1 MARKI
6 VLNDVLPKLRALF
19 NEMKGVKVAI
29 LFGSIARDGASSHDV
44 DIALLG
50 EENLLYL
57 GYVVSKV
64 TEALG
69 ISEDQVDVVSMNQC
83 NPILLSR
90 ILGEGVLIKGEPE
103 AIEKLLE
110 KAQRSPDA
118 IIELKMWSN
127 IDPKLDKTIITSRV
141 EEIRRDA
148 GFIKSEAGSCI
159 GRAIRDFM
167 RIKPLLKGYILDLYK
182 APVVRLGPRE
192 LIGLIGLRRR
202 VTAKISR
209 ELYALFYDE
218 QEVKGGEYMASV
230 AMINDCAYVGET
242 LIKYFPENI
251 EIRHIKRTRSLWSK
265 TLGIAYRIMRTNAD
279 VYHVHYLLQDCY
291 IAGKLGKRPLIG
303 HAHGSDLRAS
313 LNHPLWG
320 RIVKYNLRRCDKIL
334 VSTPDIL

>member
-1 MARKI
+1 

-64 TEALG
+64 AEALG

-83 NPILLSR
+83 NPIFLSR
-90 ILGEGVLIKGEPE
+90 ILEEGVLIKGEPE

-118 IIELKMWSN
+118 IIELRMWSN

-148 GFIKSEAGSCI
+148 DFIKSEILCKRVEDLDYKEILALE
-159 GRAIRDFM
+159 RVM
-167 RIKPLLKGYILDLYK
+167 QRIIESILDICRHLVSVYSLGLVERYGEY
-182 APVVRLGPRE
+182 PRRLAEAKKMPKE
-192 LIGLIGLRRR
+192 IAEEIEKLAGLR
-202 VTAKISR
+202 
-209 ELYALFYDE
+209 
-218 QEVKGGEYMASV
+218 
-230 AMINDCAYVGET
+230 N
-242 LIKYFPENI
+242 
-251 EIRHIKRTRSLWSK
+251 
-265 TLGIAYRIMRTNAD
+265 
-279 VYHVHYLLQDCY
+279 
-291 IAGKLGKRPLIG
+291 
-303 HAHGSDLRAS
+303 
-313 LNHPLWG
+313 
-320 RIVKYNLRRCDKIL
+320 IL
-334 VSTPDIL
+334 VHLKVRREMLYDAAKNTVNEIINRFIEWVKEIDP